1 MIRAID
7 FLDGNMLVG
16 VRNGTIYH
24 VECDI
29 DKRKEIMHSHNDGEV
44 WGLDKV
50 DDNCV
55 VTSGD
60 DNQVIIWDVEQR
72 KRAKVF
78 GVSTR

>member
-7 FLDGNMLVG
+7 FMEGNMLVG

-24 VECDI
+24 VECETDS
-29 DKRKEIMHSHNDGEV
+29 RKEIMHSHNDGEV

-60 DNQVIIWDVEQR
+60 DN
-72 KRAKVF
+72 
-78 GVSTR
+78 